1 MMPNMI
7 HLLTDSQRLSPVVV
21 IVVVVVVVVALFR
34 GSGVD
39 VVDDR
44 NPKNPKEESKRGHN
58 PHP

>member
-7 HLLTDSQRLSPVVV
+7 HLLTDSQRLSP
-21 IVVVVVVVVALFR
+21 VVVVVVVVALFR